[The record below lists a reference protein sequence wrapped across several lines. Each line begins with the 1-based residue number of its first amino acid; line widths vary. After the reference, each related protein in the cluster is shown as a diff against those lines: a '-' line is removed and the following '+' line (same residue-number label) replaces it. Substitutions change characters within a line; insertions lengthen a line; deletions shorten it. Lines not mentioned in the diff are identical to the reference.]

1 VYRDGGPQGHGYRP
15 APAATIRT
23 EAHTLTASDGA
34 SYAWF
39 LNGVRMPESNVRQL
53 EVWQDGQYR
62 VAVTYENGCT
72 SLSEEIPVNLAAM
85 QGSGAPQVKIWPNPT
100 DGHFYLRGMP
110 LLPDIRRVRLVNLL
124 GQTVAT
130 WQDSDPV
137 QRRRTSLDI
146 SGFAKGTYLLVVE
159 AKSRTY
165 VLKVSKH

>member
-1 VYRDGGPQGHGYRP
+1 
-15 APAATIRT
+15 
-23 EAHTLTASDGA
+23 
-34 SYAWF
+34 
-39 LNGVRMPESNVRQL
+39 
-53 EVWQDGQYR
+53 
-62 VAVTYENGCT
+62 
-72 SLSEEIPVNLAAM
+72 
-85 QGSGAPQVKIWPNPT
+85 
-100 DGHFYLRGMP
+100 MP